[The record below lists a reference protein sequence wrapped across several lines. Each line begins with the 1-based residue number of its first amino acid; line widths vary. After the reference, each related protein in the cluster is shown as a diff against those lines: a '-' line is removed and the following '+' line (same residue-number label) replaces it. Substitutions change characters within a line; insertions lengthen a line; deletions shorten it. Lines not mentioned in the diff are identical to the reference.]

1 MSGATVD
8 SQVLPVVVADAD
20 PDVVPLML
28 LVGALAEAL
37 ASDDPD
43 VVPLTFTVVLAV
55 AVPDVVPLLLPLAV
69 TEKARAVGRLRLPR
83 YGETAASRCRDS
95 HSLHSFVTEE

>member
-1 MSGATVD
+1 M
-8 SQVLPVVVADAD
+8 VVADAD

-43 VVPLTFTVVLAV
+43 AARLTFTGVRAV
-55 AVPDVVPLLLPLAV
+55 AVPDVVPLLLPLLVTGKVFSVVLASFEAGLVALMLPVVLAERVSAV
-69 TEKARAVGRLRLPR
+69 VWA
-83 YGETAASRCRDS
+83 TAGPGG
-95 HSLHSFVTEE
+95 VP